1 MGKTRCFF
9 KKAISC
15 ITAAALAI
23 PIAAQSIVSAEE
35 PEKYPYAMFGR
46 NGISITADSNICV
59 NGAIHTNKEAAVSYL
74 NGNINGR
81 ITTGAD
87 IEKRVKHVYSDTKIK
102 ETHFSENVDLH
113 EEEYEYSDLNIHINN
128 PLFCYNNLSLDGN
141 VSLNSNLGSLMNI
154 HITGEVKNAN
164 TSVVYSKYGDITIE
178 NDSTANINGLIY
190 VPLGTLTINSPNINL
205 NVVIIA
211 DKIVINGSSVN
222 INYKDDIARFIGTVS
237 ESYDFSDLHY
247 LPEESRISTFDLLSA
262 YQRPKV

>member
-15 ITAAALAI
+15 ITAAALVI

-128 PLFCYNNLSLDGN
+128 PLFCYNNLFLANIPDDQCIKDLCDIIILCFL
-141 VSLNSNLGSLMNI
+141 VFI
-154 HITGEVKNAN
+154 HIRASHTAFTDIFVKGSVKVGMHHIKTAIPNKLSLLHM
-164 TSVVYSKYGDITIE
+164 TSFPNVPYKVILSHLK
-178 NDSTANINGLIY
+178 NI
-190 VPLGTLTINSPNINL
+190 S
-205 NVVIIA
+205 A
-211 DKIVINGSSVN
+211 E
-222 INYKDDIARFIGTVS
+222 IG
-237 ESYDFSDLHY
+237 
-247 LPEESRISTFDLLSA
+247 
-262 YQRPKV
+262 K